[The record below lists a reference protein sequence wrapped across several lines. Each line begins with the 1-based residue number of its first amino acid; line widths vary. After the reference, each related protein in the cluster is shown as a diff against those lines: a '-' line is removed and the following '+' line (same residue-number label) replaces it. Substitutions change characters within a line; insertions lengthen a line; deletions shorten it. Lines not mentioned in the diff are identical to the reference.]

1 MSSKIGSMIPRPIKN
16 AILYIVRIPERFK
29 VRLYRAAGE
38 GRVPFPDKA
47 FQKWDYKIHTGRK
60 LNLRHP
66 VTFQDKLQWLKLYN
80 RRPEYTQ
87 MVDKYG
93 ARSFVAERIGEEY
106 LVPIYGVFDTWNEI
120 DFSALPDQFVI
131 KCTHDS
137 GSYVICTDKSNLDL
151 EVAREKIET
160 GLARKQFYLSRE
172 WPYKNVKPRIIIEQY
187 LEDQQTH
194 DLTDYK
200 FFCFNGKVRILE
212 TNTEK
217 SKNGHPKTDFFTP
230 DFQHLPIS
238 EIGFY
243 PQSEKEI
250 ACPERF
256 KEMLGLAEKLSEG
269 VPVLRVDFNYVNH
282 KIYFGEMTFFHGGG
296 RLLFSPDEYN
306 LKLGE
311 WIRLPEKYR
320 T

>member
-1 MSSKIGSMIPRPIKN
+1 MKIGKYIPQSVKRT
-16 AILYIVRIPERFK
+16 ILRIIRIPERIRFRMY
-29 VRLYRAAGE
+29 VAAGQ
-38 GRVPFPDKA
+38 GKIPFPDKA
-47 FQKWDYKIHTGRK
+47 FQKWDYKMHTGRR

-106 LVPIYGVFDTWNEI
+106 LVPLYGVFDAWDEI

-137 GSYVICTDKSNLDL
+137 GSYVICTDKSELDL
-151 EVAREKIET
+151 EAARTKIET

-172 WPYKNVKPRIIIEQY
+172 WPYKNVKPRISIEKY

-200 FFCFNGKVRILE
+200 FFCFDGKVRILE
-212 TNTEK
+212 SNSERRSETGT
-217 SKNGHPKTDFFTP
+217 KTDFYSP
-230 DFQHLPIS
+230 EFQYIQMR
-238 EIGFY
+238 EAGY
-243 PQSEKEI
+243 PNSNHIQTK
-250 ACPERF
+250 PERYE
-256 KEMLGLAEKLSEG
+256 EMLHLAEQLSAG
-269 VPVLRVDFNYVNH
+269 VPFLRVDFNYANGQ
-282 KIYFGEMTFFHGGG
+282 IYFGELTFFHCGG
-296 RLLFSPDEYN
+296 RMLLEPDEYN
-306 LKLGE
+306 YVLGD
-311 WIRLPEKYR
+311 WITLPPKMR
-320 T
+320 